1 MDEHPNSVAIA
12 QANARLLRGL
22 GTEHLEQM
30 VAACR
35 LGMGA
40 AAVDASVDEPEMPYP
55 GEIIGE
61 ISADRDVVEL
71 LAFTSISN

>member
-1 MDEHPNSVAIA
+1 MTEAVDEHPNSVAIA

-22 GTEHLEQM
+22 GTERLEQM

-40 AAVDASVDEPEMPYP
+40 AVDASVDEAETTSR
-55 GEIIGE
+55 GEITGE
-61 ISADRDVVEL
+61 I
-71 LAFTSISN
+71 

>member
-1 MDEHPNSVAIA
+1 MTEAVDEHPNSVAIA

-22 GTEHLEQM
+22 GTERLKQM

-35 LGMGA
+35 LGTDA
-40 AAVDASVDEPEMPYP
+40 AAVDAPVDEAETPSR

-61 ISADRDVVEL
+61 I
-71 LAFTSISN
+71 

>member
-1 MDEHPNSVAIA
+1 MIHLLRQESVTEAVDEHPNSVAIA

-22 GTEHLEQM
+22 GTERLDQM

-35 LGMGA
+35 LGTGA
-40 AAVDASVDEPEMPYP
+40 AAVDASVDEAETPSR

-61 ISADRDVVEL
+61 I
-71 LAFTSISN
+71 

>member
-1 MDEHPNSVAIA
+1 MTEAVDEHPNSVAIA

-22 GTEHLEQM
+22 GTERLEQM

-40 AAVDASVDEPEMPYP
+40 AAVDASVDEPEMPSP
-55 GEIIGE
+55 GETIGE
-61 ISADRDVVEL
+61 I
-71 LAFTSISN
+71 